1 MGIMISNLMISWH
14 LSETPFNIYGTKQN
28 KKIRT
33 NKFKNNQYYE
43 LMNDNKDLVEHNDD
57 LEDQNDDILI

>member
-1 MGIMISNLMISWH
+1 MIRHLISMA
-14 LSETPFNIYGTKQN
+14 QN
-28 KKIRT
+28 KKIKT

-43 LMNDNKDLVEHNDD
+43 LKNDDSLEDKED

>member
-14 LSETPFNIYGTKQN
+14 LNDTPFNIYGTKQN
-28 KKIRT
+28 KKIKI

-43 LMNDNKDLVEHNDD
+43 LKNDDSLEDKED